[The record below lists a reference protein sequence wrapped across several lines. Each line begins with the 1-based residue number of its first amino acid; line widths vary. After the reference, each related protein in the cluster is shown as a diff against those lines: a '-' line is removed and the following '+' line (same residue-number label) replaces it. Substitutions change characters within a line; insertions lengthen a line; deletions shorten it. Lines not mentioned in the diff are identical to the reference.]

1 MVGSMHSESGHTT
14 PSGSPPRAAPVMA
27 ELVEQ
32 AAAMSLRRGSFG
44 SPRPGPQRSSFGSP
58 GPSQQQQPSG
68 FAASSAAQQ
77 AGVFGSPGAGR
88 SSLGGDGGSSVLSAS
103 AAAFS
108 SAPAVDVAGDAVL
121 RSVPSSSALTAGQH
135 GSAAAFGAGFGQLDM
150 GGPSPSP
157 MHSFDSNFSTASGL
171 SGLDTRADWDRHLGG
186 LHALNHHGS
195 LLGYSEP
202 FTLQHVTP
210 VQAAA

>member
-1 MVGSMHSESGHTT
+1 MHSESGATT

-44 SPRPGPQRSSFGSP
+44 SPRPGQQRSSFGSP
-58 GPSQQQQPSG
+58 GPPQQQPSAFG
-68 FAASSAAQQ
+68 ASSPAQQ
-77 AGVFGSPGAGR
+77 ASVFGSPGAGR
-88 SSLGGDGGSSVLSAS
+88 SSLGGDGGSSVLSAT

-108 SAPAVDVAGDAVL
+108 SAPAADVAGDML
-121 RSVPSSSALTAGQH
+121 LPSVPSSGALTAGQH

-150 GGPSPSP
+150 GAASASP
-157 MHSFDSNFSTASGL
+157 MHSFDSNYSTASGV

-186 LHALNHHGS
+186 RLDQYAM
-195 LLGYSEP
+195 
-202 FTLQHVTP
+202 
-210 VQAAA
+210 